1 MHTAI
6 QAPEAPAFLLHAP
19 KQVNSAELWIYAT

>member
-19 KQVNSAELWIYAT
+19 NEVNSAELRIYAT